1 MKFVL
6 PGWRRRD
13 VYTVTDAQRPMS
25 EDISY
30 RQRRYLISM
39 GIRVVA
45 LLLAVF
51 LFHGIWRFIAA
62 AIALVVPY
70 FAVVFAN
77 GGREPNN
84 AAAFDSF
91 EPNLPE
97 LNNLAGGSLATG
109 GGTAADQNAAGAA
122 ADSTAAASTAAEST
136 AADPTGWDGAAGD
149 GTSWNGTGGDSA
161 AADRTGWNGTG
172 GDSAA
177 ADRAARGRGGGAWDG
192 SRQEA
197 PGRREG
203 AAFLSGG
210 QPDTRS

>member
-1 MKFVL
+1 
-6 PGWRRRD
+6 
-13 VYTVTDAQRPMS
+13 MS

-45 LLLAVF
+45 FLLAVF

-84 AAAFDSF
+84 ASAFDSF
-91 EPNLPE
+91 ESNLPE
-97 LNNLAGGSLATG
+97 LHNLAGEPPATG
-109 GGTAADQNAAGAA
+109 GGTAPDQNSTGAA
-122 ADSTAAASTAAEST
+122 ADSL
-136 AADPTGWDGAAGD
+136 AGD
-149 GTSWNGTGGDSA
+149 SPAGDSPAGDSPAGDSPAGDRTGRDSA
-161 AADRTGWNGTG
+161 AADGTGWNGTG

-177 ADRAARGRGGGAWDG
+177 ADRTVRGSGGGAWG
-192 SRQEA
+192 VSQQESPGGARARHFCPPGKPILA
-197 PGRREG
+197 PRPISVG
-203 AAFLSGG
+203 
-210 QPDTRS
+210 

>member
-6 PGWRRRD
+6 PSWRRRD
-13 VYTVTDAQRPMS
+13 VYTVTDAQRPLS

-45 LLLAVF
+45 FLLAVF

-91 EPNLPE
+91 EPNPRE
-97 LNNLAGGSLATG
+97 LHNLAGGPLATG
-109 GGTAADQNAAGAA
+109 GGAAPDQDSTVAA
-122 ADSTAAASTAAEST
+122 ADSPAGDSPAGDSPAGDSPAGDS
-136 AADPTGWDGAAGD
+136 PAGD
-149 GTSWNGTGGDSA
+149 GPAGDRTGPDSA
-161 AADRTGWNGTG
+161 AADGTGWNGTG

-177 ADRAARGRGGGAWDG
+177 ADRSARGCGGGAWG
-192 SRQEA
+192 ASRQEG

-203 AAFLSGG
+203 AAFLSAG
-210 QPDTRS
+210 QADTRF

>member
-6 PGWRRRD
+6 PSRRRRG

-45 LLLAVF
+45 FLLAVF
-51 LFHGIWRFIAA
+51 LFHGVWRFIAA

-84 AAAFDSF
+84 ASAFEPF

-97 LNNLAGGSLATG
+97 RHNLEAGPLATG
-109 GGTAADQNAAGAA
+109 DGAA
-122 ADSTAAASTAAEST
+122 ADENNTACTAA
-136 AADPTGWDGAAGD
+136 DGAAGD
-149 GTSWNGTGGDSA
+149 GRRETD
-161 AADRTGWNGTG
+161 
-172 GDSAA
+172 
-177 ADRAARGRGGGAWDG
+177 RGGRHRRQTVPHEAAVTQPGVPSGRTIQAGARARPFCPPG
-192 SRQEA
+192 KPILA
-197 PGRREG
+197 PRPISVG
-203 AAFLSGG
+203 
-210 QPDTRS
+210 